1 MHQIGEECPKPLSS
15 DKTRSPGHDE
25 WDVLSLRFIASE
37 AMLVDLERANLR
49 FER

>member
-1 MHQIGEECPKPLSS
+1 MLEALI
-15 DKTRSPGHDE
+15 TRQETITGHDE
-25 WDVLSLRFIASE
+25 RDVLSLRFIASE

>member
-1 MHQIGEECPKPLSS
+1 MHRIGDDILQPYRA
-15 DKTRSPGHDE
+15 TRHSHGAHDE
-25 WDVLSLRFIASE
+25 RNVLSLRFIASE